1 MTAVIALS
9 FNIIRNPGA
18 DDTETDLQA
27 ILTVL
32 RLFNAMVE
40 GDSNTYLPYLQKG
53 CQNLFQ
59 MAKEAS
65 MRYETGQLRP
75 MQQQDNVGQN
85 HINQQ
90 YQGQAISVETQP
102 AHSIHNATLPQDAPV
117 SMPSRIEWSDAL
129 STFDTRQDE
138 AGRQNQAGSSSRSW
152 TEVEQEMPYPLLSEW
167 DLDMFLEGSFSQW
180 M

>member
-9 FNIIRNPGA
+9 FHIIRNPGA

-32 RLFNAMVE
+32 QLFNAMVK

-65 MRYETGQLRP
+65 MRYETEQLRP
-75 MQQQDNVGQN
+75 LQREDNVGQN

-90 YQGQAISVETQP
+90 YHSQGISVETQP

-117 SMPSRIEWSDAL
+117 SMPSQIEWSGAL
-129 STFDTRQDE
+129 STFDTRQNE
-138 AGRQNQAGSSSRSW
+138 AGLSSRSW
-152 TEVEQEMPYPLLSEW
+152 TGVEQEMPYPLLSEW
-167 DLDMFLEGSFSQW
+167 DLEIFLEGNFAPW
-180 M
+180 MQVNR